1 MSSTSHPD
9 WVVFISH
16 SGVDTWVAKQIA
28 KEIELCG
35 ASTFL
40 DEANIDVGE
49 DFEDRILR
57 ALQQS
62 QELLVLL
69 TPWAL
74 TRPYVWAEIGAAWG
88 RRIPIVGILHG
99 VTSNDIQSNPGIPV
113 LIKRRDFIDLN
124 EIQTYFDQLRQRIE
138 TRQG

>member
-1 MSSTSHPD
+1 MTGIPNSG
-9 WVVFISH
+9 WVVFINH
-16 SGVDTWVAKQIA
+16 SGIDTWVAKQIA
-28 KEIELCG
+28 KEIESCG
-35 ASTFL
+35 AATFL

-49 DFEDRILR
+49 DFEDRILAALER
-57 ALQQS
+57 AN
-62 QELLVLL
+62 ELVVLL

-99 VTSNDIQSNPGIPV
+99 VTSNDIQSNPGVPV

-124 EIQTYFDQLRQRIE
+124 EIQTYFDQLRQRVE
-138 TRQG
+138 TQQR